1 MTYTVR
7 ASPDAALTLNE
18 TDTVTSVLQNIGII
32 LRTRVGNVPL
42 QRWLGLKMNWLDRP
56 SNVVPTM
63 MVSDIK
69 EAIERDEPRAKFV
82 SVSFEAD
89 PDDPARVIPI
99 VEVNIRES

>member
-42 QRWLGLKMNWLDRP
+42 QRWLGLK
-56 SNVVPTM
+56 
-63 MVSDIK
+63 
-69 EAIERDEPRAKFV
+69 
-82 SVSFEAD
+82 
-89 PDDPARVIPI
+89 
-99 VEVNIRES
+99 

>member
-7 ASPDAALTLNE
+7 ASPETALTLNE
-18 TDTVTSVLQNIGII
+18 TDTVASVLQNVGII
-32 LRTRVGNVPL
+32 LRTKTGNVPL
-42 QRWLGLKMNWLDRP
+42 QRGLGLRMNWLDKP
-56 SNVVPTM
+56 ANVVPTM

-82 SVSFEAD
+82 SISFEVD
-89 PDDPARVIPI
+89 PNDPARVIPV